1 MAVEA
6 QTSAAP
12 TPPVMHTRDDDAVQ
26 TLALR
31 LVIRIG
37 VVLLMLLWCFSIVR
51 PFLGPLIWAMIIAV
65 AGYRPFVGLQR
76 LCGGSAG
83 IAATLFVVVA
93 LGLILLPT
101 VLLADSLLGGAR
113 SLAADLADG
122 TLTVPGPPA
131 SVQTWPVIGP
141 PLFQLWQLAS
151 HNLHEALAELGPQL
165 AAIGRYI
172 LAAAGKITLGLLQ
185 FVLAIFIAAPMLM
198 NAASGERLA
207 GRVATGLGGANGPRF
222 TQLAVQ
228 TIRSVTKGILGV
240 ALIQATAA
248 GLGFLAVGLPAAG
261 LLAFICLI
269 LAIVQI
275 GPGLILL
282 PAIIYGFTA
291 LPTTTAV
298 LFAVWCVFVG
308 ILDNVLKPIF
318 LGRGV
323 ELPMV
328 VIFIGAIGGFL
339 GYGLLG
345 LFIGPVVLAL
355 GYTAISTWLADIRAA
370 PVAKS

>member
-1 MAVEA
+1 
-6 QTSAAP
+6 
-12 TPPVMHTRDDDAVQ
+12 
-26 TLALR
+26 
-31 LVIRIG
+31 
-37 VVLLMLLWCFSIVR
+37 
-51 PFLGPLIWAMIIAV
+51 
-65 AGYRPFVGLQR
+65 
-76 LCGGSAG
+76 
-83 IAATLFVVVA
+83 
-93 LGLILLPT
+93 
-101 VLLADSLLGGAR
+101 
-113 SLAADLADG
+113 
-122 TLTVPGPPA
+122 
-131 SVQTWPVIGP
+131 
-141 PLFQLWQLAS
+141 
-151 HNLHEALAELGPQL
+151 
-165 AAIGRYI
+165 
-172 LAAAGKITLGLLQ
+172 
-185 FVLAIFIAAPMLM
+185 MLM

-291 LPTTTAV
+291 LPTTTAI

-355 GYTAISTWLADIRAA
+355 GYTAISTWLADIRAT